1 MTKYLLSFGERGKKE
16 FVIDLKDDVVRGS
29 IVLQDGEMM
38 WPPPAIEMP
47 PPPPS
52 KPSGPVVKPP
62 EQSPFSAAAWET
74 GLTTGSNLGIII
86 RFWETAHLPLPYA
99 NSNTSRLGQNV
110 GVGEGLVCS
119 FPENYNGSNLV
130 F

>member
-86 RFWETAHLPLPYA
+86 YFWQSARLPLP
-99 NSNTSRLGQNV
+99 
-110 GVGEGLVCS
+110 
-119 FPENYNGSNLV
+119 
-130 F
+130 

>member
-16 FVIDLKDDVVRGS
+16 FVIDLNDDVVRGS

-47 PPPPS
+47 PPAPA

-74 GLTTGSNLGIII
+74 GLTAGSNLGIII
-86 RFWETAHLPLPYA
+86 HFWQTAHLPLP
-99 NSNTSRLGQNV
+99 
-110 GVGEGLVCS
+110 
-119 FPENYNGSNLV
+119 
-130 F
+130 